1 MTDHLQYKVEDSIA
15 TLTLHRPDVRN
26 ALSPEMLDAMVEQLN
41 AIQAD
46 TEIKVVVL
54 TGHGDSFCAGG
65 DIKAMKEAVE
75 KKSPMIA
82 KYSLYDGIQRI
93 PRLLVDFDKPI
104 IAAINGPATGAGLD
118 IACHCD
124 FRLASDEARFAES
137 YVNMGLVPGAGGCW
151 VLPRVVGL
159 PMALELAFSA
169 NLIDADEAL
178 RIGLVNH
185 VYPKKDLM
193 EETYKLARKIS
204 RKAPISVRLIKRAMY
219 QGMNMDIRAH
229 LDQISSHMTLA
240 RASEDHS
247 EAVNAFLEKR
257 YPEFKG
263 K

>member
-1 MTDHLQYKVEDSIA
+1 MTDHLKYDVEDNIA
-15 TLTLHRPDVRN
+15 TLTLHRPEVRN
-26 ALSPEMLDAMVEQLN
+26 ALSPEMVDAIVEHLEEIRTN
-41 AIQAD
+41 DDIQ
-46 TEIKVVVL
+46 VVLL

-75 KKSPMIA
+75 KKSPMVA

-93 PRLLVDFDKPI
+93 PKLLVDFDKPI
-104 IAAINGPATGAGLD
+104 IAAVNGPATGAGLD

-124 FRLASDEARFAES
+124 FRICSDDARFAES

-159 PMALELAFSA
+159 PMALELAFTA
-169 NLIDADEAL
+169 NLIDAEEAQ

-185 VYPKKDLM
+185 VYAKTELM
-193 EETYKLARKIS
+193 KEAYKLARKIA
-204 RKAPISVRLIKRAMY
+204 RKAPISVRLIKRAIY
-219 QGMNMDIRAH
+219 QGMDMDIRAH

-240 RASEDHS
+240 QASEDHT

-257 YPEFKG
+257 FPVFTG